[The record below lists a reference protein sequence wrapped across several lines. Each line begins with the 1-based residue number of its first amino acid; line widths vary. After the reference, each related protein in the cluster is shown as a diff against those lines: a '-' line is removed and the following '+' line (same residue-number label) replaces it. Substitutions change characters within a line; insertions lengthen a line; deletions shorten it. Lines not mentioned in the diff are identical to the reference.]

1 MTSNNNSIM
10 THQKDISQEKTII
23 GGFRSKIM
31 AQEDPK
37 LTYSQKLIEFI
48 PTDRTILPEEELR
61 LN

>member
-37 LTYSQKLIEFI
+37 LTYSQKHIEFI